1 MLKEQPKKTVDSEF
15 FDTVKVESKISKE
28 EFNDLYFGKGLPLY
42 KIAQKKG
49 IGRRLLTNWAK
60 QHFTLRT
67 QAEAVKKSNLI
78 FKKTVADFPNI
89 AAKWHPTKN
98 GSLTPDKVISGSGK
112 RYWWKCPKGDDH
124 EWETSPKHRIIG
136 NTGCP
141 YCVGQ
146 KVSKTKT
153 LTITHPD
160 LAAEWHPTKNGSL
173 TPEQV
178 SFGSA
183 KKIWWLCQC
192 GHEWRAR
199 IFHRTSKAQTKCSQC
214 RPRKSSRISRITD
227 ENRLSITHPDLAAE
241 WHPTKNDSL
250 TPKQVSFGSV
260 IKAWWLCQCGHEW
273 ETRIDTRSDGH
284 GCPECGKLKGMFGP
298 LPAMWEFLI
307 EKTVKAFYLNYAHQ
321 FTGITG
327 IKPDNVISFKRK
339 KITKKTDYFD
349 QIIDPKLNPYGQRV
363 RECMGKYPRYCN
375 RLIIPYLFGQR
386 KSKTHPDL
394 ITGKK
399 TPIDFKTFPELL
411 KMLQDPKNREGLK
424 KIFNKKKIQELE
436 VEYQKIKEFA
446 DNPTEE
452 ALQAYLAYIRS
463 KTSEDIEGFVQEVM
477 KAYKKV
483 KSNSNNSA
491 DF

>member
-153 LTITHPD
+153 LT
-160 LAAEWHPTKNGSL
+160 
-173 TPEQV
+173 
-178 SFGSA
+178 
-183 KKIWWLCQC
+183 
-192 GHEWRAR
+192 
-199 IFHRTSKAQTKCSQC
+199 
-214 RPRKSSRISRITD
+214 
-227 ENRLSITHPDLAAE
+227 ITHPDLAAE